1 MQAGS
6 TFAKKLRTV
15 SAFSSL
21 AFALGLAACSEPTAS
36 DRDKQAPQ
44 VAVSSPANAFSTADS
59 AVVVDAVVTDSGRV
73 AKVTYSL
80 NDGAPQQV
88 SLTAAPSVALHFE
101 VKPLRVGSNTIVLR
115 VEDAKGN
122 AAEMRLE
129 VTRRAGPAVRVI
141 SPAEGD
147 TAWGHAIALR
157 AVVSGITYHDAVQ
170 VRVNGTPQPV
180 QNPLLFSDSVAAGE
194 AVDLKPGANT
204 LVVQV
209 TDAEGHTAEQ
219 TIHVVAVVPSVNYA
233 VTVLSAAGAVSS
245 LAADINNAGTVVGRW
260 FGAHGESHAI
270 VWQGAAGTTLGS
282 LVSAAAINQK
292 GQIVAVGTDGTYVW
306 ENGAAAS
313 LPVGARRDAIDIN
326 EAGEVLF
333 AGAAVWRRDGHLGP
347 VTTLGVPEGPL
358 MVVALD
364 SAGNVVGNNHWPNSN
379 PVVWTAAGTTRQ
391 VPTSGRTTA
400 PTGMNASGDVIG
412 WADPQGGTKHGFL
425 STGAVYFNLNS
436 IVGLF
441 SVASALSANG
451 TVSGTYKLE
460 GQSRLYR
467 FRNGK
472 TTDVVLA
479 EAGWTIDSVVAV
491 NDSGQIAVNAHQGSG
506 PITALLL
513 TPIP

>member
-1 MQAGS
+1 
-6 TFAKKLRTV
+6 
-15 SAFSSL
+15 
-21 AFALGLAACSEPTAS
+21 
-36 DRDKQAPQ
+36 
-44 VAVSSPANAFSTADS
+44 
-59 AVVVDAVVTDSGRV
+59 
-73 AKVTYSL
+73 
-80 NDGAPQQV
+80 
-88 SLTAAPSVALHFE
+88 
-101 VKPLRVGSNTIVLR
+101 VGSNTIILR

-122 AAEMRLE
+122 AAETRLE

-219 TIHVVAVVPSVNYA
+219 TIHVVAVVPSVSYA

-260 FGAHGESHAI
+260 FGADGESHAI
-270 VWQGAAGTTLGS
+270 AWQGAAGTTLGS

-292 GQIVAVGTDGTYVW
+292 GQVVASGADGTYVW
-306 ENGAAAS
+306 ENGAAAKIPAGTVTD
-313 LPVGARRDAIDIN
+313 PVDIN
-326 EAGEVLF
+326 EAGEILF
-333 AGAAVWRRDGHLGP
+333 WYGFVWRRDGQLVP
-347 VTTLGVPEGPL
+347 VSNQASPYSPQRVHALNSGGDVVGYDWGTYTHGRRWDAAGVPHDVLG
-358 MVVALD
+358 
-364 SAGNVVGNNHWPNSN
+364 
-379 PVVWTAAGTTRQ
+379 
-391 VPTSGRTTA
+391 GRTSDA
-400 PTGMNASGDVIG
+400 AAINDAGQIIG
-412 WADPQGGTKHGFL
+412 WATQTGDASTRAYFVNGANVTDLSKVVGFL
-425 STGAVYFNLNS
+425 PVATGLSPNGTVA
-436 IVGLF
+436 GLF
-441 SVASALSANG
+441 SFEG
-451 TVSGTYKLE
+451 RPTVYL
-460 GQSRLYR
+460 

-472 TTDVVLA
+472 TTDVA
-479 EAGWTIDSVVAV
+479 IPGTAWSVGSVIAV
-491 NDSGQIAVNAHQGSG
+491 NDAGQIAVNAHQGSG